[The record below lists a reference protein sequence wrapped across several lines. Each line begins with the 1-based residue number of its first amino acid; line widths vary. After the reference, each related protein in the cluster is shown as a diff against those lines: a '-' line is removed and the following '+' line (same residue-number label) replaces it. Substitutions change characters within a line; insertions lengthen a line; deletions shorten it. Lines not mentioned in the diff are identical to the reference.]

1 MMRWLVAAAYAV
13 GLFTIAS
20 GVYPFNHSR
29 LHLFTLTLIHTR
41 SHSITL
47 VLTQCHISWRAQYIH
62 VVVLL
67 W

>member
-41 SHSITL
+41 SHWFSLDATSAGAPN
-47 VLTQCHISWRAQYIH
+47 TFMW
-62 VVVLL
+62 
-67 W
+67 